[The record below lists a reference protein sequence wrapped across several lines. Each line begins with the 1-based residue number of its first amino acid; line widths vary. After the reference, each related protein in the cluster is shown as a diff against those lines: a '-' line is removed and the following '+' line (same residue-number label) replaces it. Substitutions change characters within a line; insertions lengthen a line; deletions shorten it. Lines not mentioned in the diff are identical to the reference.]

1 MNDSLLPALDP
12 RSVAIIGASDDPN
25 RIGGR
30 PIHFMLRHGF
40 RGRILPVN
48 PKRPLVQ
55 GLPAFESIDALPEVP
70 DLAVIA
76 VSGEATVAAVEACAR
91 RGVGVAVVIASGFGE
106 TGDEGRR
113 VQQQMVATARAAGMR
128 LVGPNTQGIAN
139 FGNGAI
145 ANFSTMF
152 AELPPLDGPVAIC
165 SQSGGM
171 SQLVYGLVRG
181 RGTGVRYVVATGNE
195 ADATVAD
202 FALACLGDP
211 EVRLLLLYLE
221 AIADPA
227 QLARA
232 AAVARER
239 GVPIVALKAG
249 RSAGGQRAANAHTGA
264 QANDDRLVDAFF
276 RRHGIWRARDP
287 YSLALAADAYLQGW
301 APGGRRLV
309 VVSNS
314 GASCVLAAD
323 QAEALGLALAELA
336 PETQA
341 TVAARLPGFATSR
354 NPIDITAALLQNN
367 RLFGDVLP
375 IVAQDQ
381 AADLFFIDIPVAG
394 AGYDVDSFVRD
405 TAAFVRATG
414 KPVAVAAA
422 QQSIA
427 DAFRSAG
434 VLCYPDGT
442 DALAVLA
449 QLTQHAQ
456 MLREPQAV
464 WPEPEP
470 PDLPDDTGPGLLERE
485 AGLALLRRRGAAIV
499 DDDVRRAGDEAPVR
513 HEFFVGGRVDPM
525 FGPVVRIGDGGR
537 YADALGESVTLLPPF
552 DADEVVRAL
561 LGLRIGR
568 MPAGSSGV
576 PATGESVLTLQ
587 AIAQLGVDV
596 GRLLRDAGGRIAS
609 VELDPVVPGAD
620 GRSVRIGDARI
631 ETRSLAQAG
640 SEARRD
646 QGELRR

>member
-1 MNDSLLPALDP
+1 MNESLLPALNP

-30 PIHFMLRHGF
+30 PIHFMLRYGF

-48 PKRPLVQ
+48 PNRPVVQ

-76 VSGEATVAAVEACAR
+76 VSGDATAAAVEACAR

-106 TGDEGRR
+106 TGEEGRR
-113 VQQQMVATARAAGMR
+113 VQQQMVAIARAAGMR
-128 LVGPNTQGIAN
+128 LVGPNTQGVAN

-181 RGTGVRYVVATGNE
+181 RGAGVRYVVATGNE

-211 EVRLLLLYLE
+211 EVRLLLLYME

-232 AAVARER
+232 AARARER

-249 RSAGGQRAANAHTGA
+249 RSASGQRAASAHTGA
-264 QANDDRLVDAFF
+264 LANDDRLVDAFF

-287 YSLALAADAYLQGW
+287 YSLALAADAYPQGW
-301 APGGRRLV
+301 KPSGRRLV

-323 QAEALGLALAELA
+323 QAEALGLTLAELA

-341 TVAARLPGFATSR
+341 AVASRLPGFATSR

-375 IVAQDQ
+375 IVAQDA

-394 AGYDVDSFVRD
+394 AGYDVESFVRD

-434 VLCYPDGT
+434 VLCYRDGT

-456 MLREPQAV
+456 MLHEPQAV

-470 PDLPDDTGPGLLERE
+470 LDLPDDTGAGLLDRE
-485 AGLALLRRRGAAIV
+485 AGLALLRRRAAAVV
-499 DDDVRRAGDEAPVR
+499 DDEAHRAVDEAQERRA
-513 HEFFVGGRVDPM
+513 FFVDGCFDPT
-525 FGPVVRIGDGGR
+525 FGPVVRVGDGSR
-537 YADALGESVTLLPPF
+537 HADAPGESVTLLPPF

-568 MPAGSSGV
+568 EFAEVEGV
-576 PATGESVLTLQ
+576 PATDGPASDLQVLARL
-587 AIAQLGVDV
+587 AVEV

-609 VELDPVVPGAD
+609 IDLDPVVPGAD
-620 GRSVRIGDARI
+620 GRGVRIGD
-631 ETRSLAQAG
+631 TR
-640 SEARRD
+640 R
-646 QGELRR
+646 